1 MALSSGVARGNRR
14 ICLPTSAATS
24 RRSAAVGGAPRSA
37 HSPRGQPRQGAA
49 AHRQA
54 VVGWVLVPH
63 LGEQQ
68 PDRAALAIEGAGQ
81 KALGARV
88 GNGNAPLLAAAAVA
102 ARPGRGCANARLS
115 PQAQARARL
124 AEQPVLPPPVAC
136 RQVGARRARGCRGR
150 CPLMLSRVRA
160 RDTRS
165 ADPSRAG
172 ARLREATSTGA
183 VPTGDR

>member
-1 MALSSGVARGNRR
+1 M
-14 ICLPTSAATS
+14 
-24 RRSAAVGGAPRSA
+24 
-37 HSPRGQPRQGAA
+37 
-49 AHRQA
+49 
-54 VVGWVLVPH
+54 GWVLVPH

-88 GNGNAPLLAAAAVA
+88 GNGNAPLRAAAAVA

-115 PQAQARARL
+115 PQAQARARR